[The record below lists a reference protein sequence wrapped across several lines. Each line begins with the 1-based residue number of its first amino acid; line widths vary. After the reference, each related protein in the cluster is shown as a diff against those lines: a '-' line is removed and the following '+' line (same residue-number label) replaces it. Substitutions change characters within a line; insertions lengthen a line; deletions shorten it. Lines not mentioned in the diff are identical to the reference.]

1 MNLNKIAFF
10 LLITFSLAAGV
21 AQAAGDPEAGK
32 AKAESCAGCH
42 GADGKGVDVNPPLTG
57 LEQEYF
63 VKQLQA
69 YKDGSRENAMMQM
82 FASQLNDQDM
92 ADLAAY
98 FSTLE
103 AD

>member
-1 MNLNKIAFF
+1 MIPNKIAFF

-21 AQAAGDPEAGK
+21 AQADGDAEAGK
-32 AKAESCAGCH
+32 AKAETCASCH
-42 GADGKGVDVNPPLTG
+42 GADGKGDDVNPPLAG
-57 LEQEYF
+57 LEQEFF
-63 VKQLQA
+63 VKELQA
-69 YKDGSRENAMMQM
+69 FKDGSRENPMMQM

-98 FSTLE
+98 FATLK